1 MRLVTE
7 LPEASRAVTTSVS
20 VRRLLLAYRLFA
32 AVVKPTRNVAAP
44 ARSVVTVLPPPI
56 WRRPS
61 RIRLVMRRRARE
73 PCRLSVLGEVGRADP
88 RRDFGAGD
96 DQHRPTM
103 APSCLDRL
111 GQGEAP
117 SVRFLP
123 CESSSTWLV
132 YAGGFILKKRGC
144 VPFDIEVGDR
154 IERVRIAFGRS
165 CPPVG

>member
-1 MRLVTE
+1 MTI
-7 LPEASRAVTTSVS
+7 SI
-20 VRRLLLAYRLFA
+20 
-32 AVVKPTRNVAAP
+32 TRP
-44 ARSVVTVLPPPI
+44 
-56 WRRPS
+56 WRRHAL
-61 RIRLVMRRRARE
+61 IGWGKE
-73 PCRLSVLGEVGRADP
+73 
-88 RRDFGAGD
+88 
-96 DQHRPTM
+96 
-103 APSCLDRL
+103 
-111 GQGEAP
+111 EAL